1 MVYNILIKFVSDLRQ
16 VGGFLWF
23 PLPIKQEILLKEAL
37 NTISSNLNLKNVY
50 IRQCN
55 FYLPK
60 LHSAL
65 ADFRSKYNRPIRC
78 SVTNIYPQVLSIGQK
93 LTFNVYIVGAT
104 GPAGE
109 PGKEGPQGPTGN
121 YWTLLNVYLFLALR
135 WLYFQL
141 PVRRYCMIFF

>member
-1 MVYNILIKFVSDLRQ
+1 M
-16 VGGFLWF
+16 
-23 PLPIKQEILLKEAL
+23 LKKAL
-37 NTISSNLNLKNVY
+37 NTIGSNLNLKNVY

-65 ADFRSKYNRPIRC
+65 ADFWSKYNRPIKC
-78 SVTNIYPQVLSIGQK
+78 SVTNIYPQFLSIGQK
-93 LTFNVYIVGAT
+93 LKCNAYIVGAT

-135 WLYFQL
+135 LLYL
-141 PVRRYCMIFF
+141 SNKI

>member
-1 MVYNILIKFVSDLRQ
+1 MQTDNK
-16 VGGFLWF
+16 
-23 PLPIKQEILLKEAL
+23 K
-37 NTISSNLNLKNVY
+37 
-50 IRQCN
+50 QCN

-65 ADFRSKYNRPIRC
+65 ADFWSKYNRPIRC

-93 LTFNVYIVGAT
+93 LTFNAYIVGAT

-121 YWTLLNVYLFLALR
+121 YWTLLNVYLFLALG
-135 WLYFQL
+135 WQMFVTEHLIGLLYFDQKSAKAL
-141 PVRRYCMIFF
+141 CNLGR